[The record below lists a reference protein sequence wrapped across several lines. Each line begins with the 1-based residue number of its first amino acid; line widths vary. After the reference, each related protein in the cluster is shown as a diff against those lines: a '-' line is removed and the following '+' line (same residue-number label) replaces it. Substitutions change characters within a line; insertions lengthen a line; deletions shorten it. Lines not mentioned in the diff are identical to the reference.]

1 MDENLIRKKLPE
13 EKPTDRKPV
22 MMNDK
27 MTDKKLSGESEK
39 KKSIRIAGVIK
50 ESIVDGPG
58 IRFVVFCQGCPHHC
72 PGCHNAVT
80 HDFEGGYDC
89 GVDTIL
95 NAVDENPLLSGVTF
109 SGGEPVCQPEGFAA
123 LAEGI
128 KARNLDIIMYSGY
141 TFEEILKKAGKEK
154 ALSELLSFVDILVDG
169 RYMEQE
175 RDLTLL
181 FRGSRNQRVI
191 DVQNS
196 LKQGKT
202 VLSDKF

>member
-1 MDENLIRKKLPE
+1 MNENLMNESLSDG
-13 EKPTDRKPV
+13 KPTDE
-22 MMNDK
+22 
-27 MTDKKLSGESEK
+27 KLKCENEK
-39 KKSIRIAGVIK
+39 KESIRIAGVVK

-89 GVDTIL
+89 GVDTVL
-95 NAVDENPLLSGVTF
+95 AAVDENPLLSGVTF
-109 SGGEPVCQPEGFAA
+109 SGGEPACQPEGFAA
-123 LAEGI
+123 LAAGVKE
-128 KARNLDIIMYSGY
+128 RNLDIIMYSGY
-141 TFEEILKKAGKEK
+141 TFEELLAKSEKEK
-154 ALSELLSFVDILVDG
+154 ALAELLSFVDILVDG
-169 RYMEQE
+169 RYIEHE

-191 DVQNS
+191 DVPKS

>member
-1 MDENLIRKKLPE
+1 MNENLMNEELSEGKLTG
-13 EKPTDRKPV
+13 EKLKCE
-22 MMNDK
+22 N
-27 MTDKKLSGESEK
+27 EK
-39 KKSIRIAGVIK
+39 KKSIRIAGVVK

-89 GVDTIL
+89 
-95 NAVDENPLLSGVTF
+95 AVETFLAAIDENPLLSGVTF
-109 SGGEPVCQPEGFAA
+109 SGGEPACQPEGFAA
-123 LAEGI
+123 LAEEL
-128 KARNLDIIMYSGY
+128 KVRNLNIIMYSGY
-141 TFEEILKKAGKEK
+141 TFEELLEKAEKEK
-154 ALSELLSFVDILVDG
+154 ALAKLLSFVDILVDG
-169 RYMEQE
+169 RYREVE

-191 DVQNS
+191 DVPNS

>member
-1 MDENLIRKKLPE
+1 MNENLMNEELSEGKLTG
-13 EKPTDRKPV
+13 EKLKCE
-22 MMNDK
+22 N
-27 MTDKKLSGESEK
+27 EK
-39 KKSIRIAGVIK
+39 KKSIRIAGVVK

-89 GVDTIL
+89 
-95 NAVDENPLLSGVTF
+95 AVKTFLAAIDENPLLSGVTF
-109 SGGEPVCQPEGFAA
+109 SGGEPACQPEGFAA
-123 LAEGI
+123 LAEEL
-128 KARNLDIIMYSGY
+128 KVRNLNIIMYSGY
-141 TFEEILKKAGKEK
+141 TFEELLEKAEKEK
-154 ALSELLSFVDILVDG
+154 ALAKLLSFVDILVDG
-169 RYMEQE
+169 RYREVE

-191 DVQNS
+191 DVPNS